1 MTQAAAPLTVLI
13 VDDEPMARATLR
25 SLLEAE
31 SGIQLLGECSNGAE
45 ALASLRRNRPDLL
58 FLDVEMP
65 GMNGFEVI
73 EALGE
78 ENPPLVV
85 FTTAYDRY
93 AIEAFGVHAVDYL
106 LKPFDDERFAQALE
120 RARDHLVRE
129 RVVDASRALAQLVQP
144 EAGSH
149 VGELED
155 SGEPAPLERLTIR
168 REGGIELVETS
179 SIHWVESADQY
190 VRLHTARG
198 EILMRE
204 SMGALERS
212 LDPTRFQRVHRS
224 AIVALDQVRQLATQA
239 GGLGKVQLLDETWV
253 PVSRARIAALR
264 RRLG

>member
-31 SGIQLLGECSNGAE
+31 AGVELLGECSNGAE
-45 ALASLRRNRPDLL
+45 ALTSLRRTRPDLL

-106 LKPFDDERFAQALE
+106 LKPFDDERFAKALE

-144 EAGSH
+144 EASSPP
-149 VGELED
+149 GELGD
-155 SGEPAPLERLTIR
+155 SGEQGPLERLTIR
-168 REGGIELVETS
+168 REGGVELVETS

-190 VRLHTARG
+190 VRLHTERG

-212 LDPTRFQRVHRS
+212 LDPARFQRVHRS

>member
-1 MTQAAAPLTVLI
+1 VTQASAPLTVLI

-25 SLLEAE
+25 SLLESE
-31 SGIQLLGECSNGAE
+31 PGVQLLGECSNGAE
-45 ALASLRRNRPDLL
+45 ALASLRQARPDLI

-73 EALGE
+73 EALDQ

-106 LKPFDDERFAQALE
+106 LKPFDDERFAQALQ
-120 RARDHLVRE
+120 RAREYLVRD
-129 RVVDASRALAQLVQP
+129 RVVDASRKLAQLVQP
-144 EAGSH
+144 ETGDL
-149 VGELED
+149 GQLQ
-155 SGEPAPLERLTIR
+155 GGGQAPLERLTIR

-179 SIHWVESADQY
+179 SIHWVESSDQY

-212 LDPTRFQRVHRS
+212 LDPARFQRIHRS
-224 AIVALDQVRQLATQA
+224 AIVALDRVRQLVTQA
-239 GGLGKVQLLDETWV
+239 GGLGKVQLLDETWI

>member
-1 MTQAAAPLTVLI
+1 MTQASAPLTVLI

-25 SLLEAE
+25 SLLESE
-31 SGIQLLGECSNGAE
+31 PGVQLLGECSNGAE
-45 ALASLRRNRPDLL
+45 ALASLRQARPDLI

-73 EALGE
+73 EALDQ

-106 LKPFDDERFAQALE
+106 LKPFDDERFSQALQ
-120 RARDHLVRE
+120 RAREYLVRD
-129 RVVDASRALAQLVQP
+129 RVVDASRKLAQLVQP
-144 EAGSH
+144 ETGDLA
-149 VGELED
+149 ELQSDEQ
-155 SGEPAPLERLTIR
+155 APLERLTIR

-212 LDPTRFQRVHRS
+212 LDPARFQRIHRS
-224 AIVALDQVRQLATQA
+224 AIVALDRVRQLVTQA

>member
-1 MTQAAAPLTVLI
+1 
-13 VDDEPMARATLR
+13 
-25 SLLEAE
+25 
-31 SGIQLLGECSNGAE
+31 
-45 ALASLRRNRPDLL
+45 
-58 FLDVEMP
+58 
-65 GMNGFEVI
+65 
-73 EALGE
+73 
-78 ENPPLVV
+78 
-85 FTTAYDRY
+85 
-93 AIEAFGVHAVDYL
+93 
-106 LKPFDDERFAQALE
+106 
-120 RARDHLVRE
+120 
-129 RVVDASRALAQLVQP
+129 
-144 EAGSH
+144 
-149 VGELED
+149 
-155 SGEPAPLERLTIR
+155 
-168 REGGIELVETS
+168 LVETS

>member
-1 MTQAAAPLTVLI
+1 MSQASAPLTVLI

-31 SGIQLLGECSNGAE
+31 PGVELLGECSNGAE
-45 ALASLRRNRPDLL
+45 ALTSLRRTRPDLL

-144 EAGSH
+144 EASGPP
-149 VGELED
+149 GELED
-155 SGEPAPLERLTIR
+155 SGEPTPLERLTIR

-212 LDPTRFQRVHRS
+212 LDPVRFQRVHRS
-224 AIVALDQVRQLATQA
+224 AIVALEQVRQLVTQA
-239 GGLGKVQLLDETWV
+239 GGLGRVQLLDETWV

-264 RRLG
+264 RRIG